1 MLGPFSVGAIG
12 FGAMRLAGP
21 NVFGPPVN
29 YDEALTVLRAT
40 VELGVNHIDTAQ
52 YYGPNV
58 VNDLIRE
65 ALTPF
70 PPELVLVSKV
80 GARRGSRGEI
90 FADDKPD
97 RLRFGIEE
105 NLRTLGTDHL
115 GVVNLRLMRETAP
128 DAFFDDQLAAMVQA
142 RYDGL
147 IAGIG
152 LSNISLSH
160 LQRALEETEIV
171 CVQNE
176 FHVGART
183 SQPILEECARR
194 GIAFVPFAP
203 LGFGSRPVLA
213 SPALR
218 RVANQLECTPAQVSL
233 AWLLAMSPAIL
244 LIPGTSSV
252 RHLEENVAA
261 DHLKLDE
268 WAMQELSQ
276 L

>member
-1 MLGPFSVGAIG
+1 
-12 FGAMRLAGP
+12 MRLAGP
-21 NVFGPPVN
+21 NVFGPPVK
-29 YDEALTVLRAT
+29 YDEALAVLRAS
-40 VELGVNHIDTAQ
+40 VELGVDHIDTAQ

-80 GARRGSRGEI
+80 GAQRGNRGEI
-90 FADDKPD
+90 FADDEPD

-105 NLRTLGTDHL
+105 NLRTLGTDHI
-115 GVVNLRLMRETAP
+115 GVVNLRLMRAAAP
-128 DAFFDDQLAAMVQA
+128 DAFFDDQLAAMIQA
-142 RYDGL
+142 RRDGL

-152 LSNISLSH
+152 LSNVSLTH
-160 LQRALEETEIV
+160 LTHALQETDIV

-176 FHVGART
+176 FNLGDRS
-183 SQPILEECARR
+183 SQPVLDECARR

-203 LGFGSRPVLA
+203 LGFGSTSVLDL
-213 SPALR
+213 PGLR
-218 RVANQLECTPAQVSL
+218 GVSKQLKCTPAQVCL

-261 DHLKLDE
+261 DLLELDE
-268 WAMQELSQ
+268 WAMQEISRL
-276 L
+276 